1 MYYKTY
7 AEAKIANPDCE
18 IVTTGLK
25 WNGEKSLVGSFAA
38 ATIESFGDFPLGSG
52 AWVFCNPADHCST
65 LKKFLEAGFKLVEG
79 DIVMTIN
86 CIISVVKEDAVDAW
100 SFRGVNDNGFFI
112 LSAAVINGGCKIP
125 SKSEQWTIY
134 NNTMPLCEL
143 TDEQAAMLFNA
154 WRGGAVRQ
162 ALNNSGFCDLPA
174 KATLWFESLAYRI
187 KPNSERELFIENS
200 SMIMHSVEGD
210 GLIND
215 ITLGALYDNGA
226 RYKDLTQHFG
236 ENI

>member
-18 IVTTGLK
+18 VVTTGLK

-65 LKKFLEAGFKLVEG
+65 LKKFLEAGFKLVVG
-79 DIVMTIN
+79 DKIITIGGEILEIKDKN
-86 CIISVVKEDAVDAW
+86 T
-100 SFRGVNDNGFFI
+100 GYNDSCKDDHKRYI
-112 LSAAVINGGCKIP
+112 LSASTLNGGRKIP
-125 SKSEQWTIY
+125 SKAEQWTVY
-134 NNTMPLCEL
+134 NNTLPLCEL
-143 TDEQAAMLFNA
+143 ADEQAAMLFNA